1 MNTRLQDYLAPRLHE
16 DPVSYKK
23 TAWDLFKRVV
33 HIRFAKVN
41 PARQAPTESYNE

>member
-1 MNTRLQDYLAPRLHE
+1 MNTRLQEY
-16 DPVSYKK
+16 PVSYQKQHRNF
-23 TAWDLFKRVV
+23 FKRVV